1 MTSATPAEA
10 QAAAVTRHLRL
21 TCVSHLAPYLSR
33 GLYPAGWPLSS
44 ILPSALEAGLS
55 DNRLKH
61 LHKRTKRRRNYTD
74 IICGHGLH
82 SVVKTHRNHNYLKQ
96 DKAAP

>member
-1 MTSATPAEA
+1 M
-10 QAAAVTRHLRL
+10 
-21 TCVSHLAPYLSR
+21 LAPYLSR

-44 ILPSALEAGLS
+44 ILPSALEVGLS

-61 LHKRTKRRRNYTD
+61 LHKKTKRRRNYTD
-74 IICGHGLH
+74 IICCQGLH
-82 SVVKTHRNHNYLKQ
+82 SVVKTHPNHNYLKQ